1 VQASEVVIVIPGWA
15 GNCGTKGGLASGLD
29 LPLLSALLLS
39 TPFVN
44 FVLEA
49 WADIQINRKHQD
61 TSNKFKPI
69 YTMYNIIR
77 YSQNISNGKNFRLLQ
92 CSGT

>member
-15 GNCGTKGGLASGLD
+15 ANCGTKGGLASGLD

-49 WADIQINRKHQD
+49 WADIQINRK
-61 TSNKFKPI
+61 TSRHIKQI
-69 YTMYNIIR
+69 QTNIH
-77 YSQNISNGKNFRLLQ
+77 YV
-92 CSGT
+92 